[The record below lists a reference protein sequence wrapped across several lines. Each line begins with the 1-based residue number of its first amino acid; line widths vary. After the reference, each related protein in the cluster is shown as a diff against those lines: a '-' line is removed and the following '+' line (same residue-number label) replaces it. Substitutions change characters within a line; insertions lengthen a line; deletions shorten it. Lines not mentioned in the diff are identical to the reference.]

1 MIHAAIAGSLER
13 FSAVLIEHLAGN
25 FPLRISPTQ
34 VAIIPVAEAHNE
46 YATDVHNK
54 LIAAGFRTEI
64 DTSSDSMG
72 KKVRNAKKDR
82 LPYFVIIGDK
92 DIEANTVTV
101 ESRDTGESVAMSIDD
116 FLAKLTAEV
125 NV

>member
-34 VAIIPVAEAHNE
+34 VAVIPVADVHNE
-46 YATDVHNK
+46 YAQEVHTK
-54 LIAAGFRTEI
+54 LMEANFRSEI

-82 LPYFVIIGDK
+82 LPYFLIIGDK

-101 ESRDTGESVAMSIDD
+101 ESRDTGESVAMSIEDL
-116 FLAKLTAEV
+116 LAKLTAEV